1 MSVDLASL
9 GTMSTTKHPVG
20 PQASAVYRRRRLVV
34 GLGLL
39 AALIVILLL
48 VFKPGG
54 GDDAAAQKTPAA
66 TDAAVAAADAAA
78 DASAGAACDP
88 AVVTVEA
95 ITDQDSY
102 DPGEEPELSL
112 SVTNTGATAC
122 VLNAGTSTQ
131 VFTIT
136 SGADAYWISTD
147 CQTDP
152 TDAEITLE
160 PGDAVSTKTPL
171 TWDRTRSSP
180 ETCEITDREA
190 VPGEGAS
197 YYLSVSVGGI
207 DSADPSQFLL
217 N

>member
-1 MSVDLASL
+1 
-9 GTMSTTKHPVG
+9 MSTTKHPVG

-39 AALIVILLL
+39 AVIIVILLI
-48 VFKPGG
+48 VFRPGG
-54 GDDAAAQKTPAA
+54 GDDEAAPAPA
-66 TDAAVAAADAAA
+66 GTAAPAPTAAAADAAA
-78 DASAGAACDP
+78 GPTGTACDP

-95 ITDQDSY
+95 ITDQSAY
-102 DPGEEPELSL
+102 DPGDNPELAL
-112 SVTNTGATAC
+112 SVTNTGTVAC
-122 VLNAGTSTQ
+122 DLNAGTSTQ

-136 SGADAYWISTD
+136 SGADVYWTSTD

-152 TDAEITLE
+152 ADAEVTLE
-160 PGDAVSTKTPL
+160 PGVAVSTKTPVV
-171 TWDRTRSSP
+171 WDRTRSSP

-197 YYLSVSVGGI
+197 YYLTVSVGGI
-207 DSADPSQFLL
+207 ESATPTQFLL

>member
-1 MSVDLASL
+1 
-9 GTMSTTKHPVG
+9 MSTIKHPVG

-39 AALIVILLL
+39 AVIVVILLI
-48 VFKPGG
+48 VFRPGS
-54 GDDAAAQKTPAA
+54 GDDPAPAAPANTTAPAATSPDPAA
-66 TDAAVAAADAAA
+66 TDAP
-78 DASAGAACDP
+78 AGSACDP
-88 AVVTVEA
+88 AVVQVEA
-95 ITDQDSY
+95 ITNQGSY
-102 DPGEEPELSL
+102 DPDENPELSL
-112 SVTNTGATAC
+112 SVTNTGTVAC
-122 VLNAGTSTQ
+122 DLNAGTSTQ

-136 SGADAYWISTD
+136 SGADVYWTSTD

-152 TDAEITLE
+152 ADAEVTLE
-160 PGDAVSTKTPL
+160 PGVAVATKTPV

-197 YYLSVSVGGI
+197 YYLTVSVGGVE
-207 DSADPSQFLL
+207 SASPTQFLL